1 VKLSKKYVKCAE
13 QNPRISRYLCVGAR
27 DRFRATLFKEEQ
39 DMKNKLCILLCLLL
53 AFALPLAAFA
63 EAEETDLQ
71 LEGFVT
77 EIVDGGFVMED
88 IERGK
93 VMLNVS
99 EETVWDGMASQDGLS
114 LGQYVL
120 VDFDGRMT
128 FSLPPQAHA
137 DRVGMYTLEGMV
149 AEVYEDGMLLQGDP
163 IYGDV
168 IVNFAEAMPHVHQGM
183 IVTVW
188 YDGVMALSLPG
199 QVTAKHITVP
209 ELVGTV
215 SELAEDGFLL
225 TDESGVPY
233 QVLLTDEMIIGLKP
247 VETVEETAEETEEET
262 AEEPAEEEAE
272 EVEIEI
278 SEEPVRLPLE
288 QSDVELADGDKVT
301 VYYNGMLSRSIPAQ
315 LTALEIAVEK

>member
-1 VKLSKKYVKCAE
+1 
-13 QNPRISRYLCVGAR
+13 
-27 DRFRATLFKEEQ
+27 
-39 DMKNKLCILLCLLL
+39 M
-53 AFALPLAAFA
+53 
-63 EAEETDLQ
+63 
-71 LEGFVT
+71 T

-114 LGQYVL
+114 EGQYVL

-163 IYGDV
+163 IHGDV
-168 IVNFAEAMPHVHQGM
+168 IVNFAQAMPHVHQGM

-209 ELVGTV
+209 EISGTV

-233 QVLLTDEMIIGLKP
+233 QVILAEDTLISLKP
-247 VETVEETAEETEEET
+247 VEIAEETVEETAEEAAEETEEET
-262 AEEPAEEEAE
+262 AEEPAEEEEAE

-288 QSDVELADGDKVT
+288 QSDVEIADGDSVT

>member
-1 VKLSKKYVKCAE
+1 
-13 QNPRISRYLCVGAR
+13 
-27 DRFRATLFKEEQ
+27 
-39 DMKNKLCILLCLLL
+39 M
-53 AFALPLAAFA
+53 
-63 EAEETDLQ
+63 
-71 LEGFVT
+71 T

-114 LGQYVL
+114 EGQYVL

-163 IYGDV
+163 IHGDV
-168 IVNFAEAMPHVHQGM
+168 IVNFAQAMPHVHQGM

-199 QVTAKHITVP
+199 QANARYIVVP
-209 ELVGTV
+209 QLSGTV
-215 SELAEDGFLL
+215 GEVTEEGFLL

-233 QVLLTDEMIIGLKP
+233 QVILAEDTLISLKP
-247 VETVEETAEETEEET
+247 VEIAEETVEETAEEAAEETEEET
-262 AEEPAEEEAE
+262 AEEPAEEEEAE

-288 QSDVELADGDKVT
+288 QSDVEIADGDSVT